1 MDTIENLDEICY
13 NDIDNTFL
21 STVIERI
28 EVDKR
33 DTKNSRLQPNFKIYF
48 LGVG

>member
-1 MDTIENLDEICY
+1 MLCY
-13 NDIDNTFL
+13 NDLYNNFL
-21 STVIERI
+21 SKVIERI

-48 LGVG
+48 LGVGAIDFV